1 MSTARNRRTAAARLG
16 LELQKRH
23 RNLAT
28 AVGQDEI
35 AKAAVDLGQL
45 FNDNI
50 EFVVWVMKE
59 FGGIEQPPFQP
70 TKPALPKTPSTLLQ

>member
-1 MSTARNRRTAAARLG
+1 MSNARNRRTAAARLG
-16 LELQKRH
+16 IEFQKRH
-23 RNLAT
+23 RALTLA
-28 AVGQDEI
+28 AGEDEI
-35 AKAAVDLGQL
+35 TQAAVNLGQL

-59 FGGIEQPPFQP
+59 FGGIEQSPFRP

>member
-1 MSTARNRRTAAARLG
+1 MSNARNRRAAAGRLG
-16 LELQKRH
+16 LEFQKRH
-23 RNLAT
+23 RALAL
-28 AVGQDEI
+28 AVGEDEI
-35 AKAAVDLGQL
+35 AQAAVNLGQL

-59 FGGIEQPPFQP
+59 FGGIDQPAFQP